1 MEEKANNKKSGK
13 VKTFFKGLVE
23 KMDKKMQEKAK
34 NSGCC
39 CNNDKPQGNGL
50 VSNNQSHK
58 PGDKSCCG

>member
-34 NSGCC
+34 KSACC
-39 CNNDKPQGNGL
+39 CNNK
-50 VSNNQSHK
+50 K
-58 PGDKSCCG
+58 TGDKSCCG